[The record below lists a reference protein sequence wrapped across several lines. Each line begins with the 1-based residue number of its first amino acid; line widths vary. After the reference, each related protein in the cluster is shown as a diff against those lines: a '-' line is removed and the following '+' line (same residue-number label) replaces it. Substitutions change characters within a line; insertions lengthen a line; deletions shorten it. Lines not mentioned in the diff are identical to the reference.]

1 MAKVVGNNHIT
12 LVRGPVVFT
21 NGSINNEAVPQLGL
35 AYISG
40 YLLAKGYKVT
50 VIDSSAEGLGKISP
64 LKEYPG
70 YSYQG
75 LTHSDVISRIPKQ
88 TRIIGFTSMF
98 SGEWPVLRDL
108 IIQTRESFPEALIV
122 AGGEHITALTEY
134 CLRDCPA
141 LDVCVRGEGEHTFY
155 QLLEAYLGTGDF
167 LDVPGIA
174 YIKKEDQYQQ
184 NGNKP
189 PRMKDVKIP
198 WPDWPEDYL
207 EKFWRAGK
215 SYGVATERD
224 MPFMLSRGCPFQ
236 CTFCSSPQ
244 MWTTKYNFRDLD
256 DVMKEIKYYIKRYDI
271 TALQMYDLTAII
283 KKQWAMEF
291 CQRMID
297 EGIKLKWS
305 LPDGTRSEAL
315 DKEVL
320 IMMKK
325 SDNNYLVYAPESGS
339 QRTLK
344 KIKKRVKLK
353 RLIESVIEAK
363 RLGLTVR
370 TNVIIGF
377 PHETWWDIIQTIL
390 FQMRNA
396 IRGVDDVTIYIFSPY
411 PGTEIFDDLTR
422 AGKVKLNDDYF
433 HKLTSLNGDY
443 FTTNLTT
450 FNDNISGRMLGVV
463 RLVAVLINYAI
474 SYLLYPRRI
483 IRTIRNIYSTNAA
496 TVFEH
501 RLKDFLNRRKLSRTA
516 N

>member
-1 MAKVVGNNHIT
+1 MAKVVGNKHIT

-75 LTHSDVISRIPKQ
+75 LTHSDLISRIPKQ

-122 AGGEHITALTEY
+122 AGGEHITAVTEY

-271 TALQMYDLTAII
+271 TAIQMYDLTAII

-297 EGIKLKWS
+297 EGITLKWS

-325 SDNNYLVYAPESGS
+325 SNINYLVYAPESGS

-433 HKLTSLNGDY
+433 LKLTSLNGDY

-501 RLKDFLNRRKLSRTA
+501 RLKDFLNRKKLPTTA

>member
-1 MAKVVGNNHIT
+1 MTKVVGSKHIT
-12 LVRGPVVFT
+12 LVRGSVVFT

-75 LTHSDVISRIPKQ
+75 ITHSDVISRIPKQ

-122 AGGEHITALTEY
+122 AGGEHITAVTEY

-291 CQRMID
+291 CQRLID

-325 SDNNYLVYAPESGS
+325 SNINYLVYAPESGS

-433 HKLTSLNGDY
+433 LKLTSLNGDY
-443 FTTNLTT
+443 FTTNLKT
-450 FNDNISGRMLGVV
+450 FNENISGRMLGVV

-501 RLKDFLNRRKLSRTA
+501 RLKDFLNRRKLKTTA

>member
-1 MAKVVGNNHIT
+1 VGSKHIT

-21 NGSINNEAVPQLGL
+21 NGSINNEPVPQLGL

-50 VIDSSAEGLGKISP
+50 VIDSSAEGLGTISP

-75 LTHSDVISRIPKQ
+75 ITHSDVISRIPKQ

-122 AGGEHITALTEY
+122 AGGEHITAVTEY

-291 CQRMID
+291 CQRLID

-325 SDNNYLVYAPESGS
+325 SNINYLVYAPESGS

-433 HKLTSLNGDY
+433 LKLTSLNGDY
-443 FTTNLTT
+443 FTTNLKT
-450 FNDNISGRMLGVV
+450 FNENISGRMLGVV

-501 RLKDFLNRRKLSRTA
+501 RLKDFLNRRKLKTTA

>member
-1 MAKVVGNNHIT
+1 MAKVVGNKHIT

-75 LTHSDVISRIPKQ
+75 ITHSDVISRIPKQ

-122 AGGEHITALTEY
+122 AGGEHITAVTEY

-189 PRMKDVKIP
+189 PRMEDVKIP

-291 CQRMID
+291 CQRLID

-325 SDNNYLVYAPESGS
+325 SNINYLVYAPESGS

-433 HKLTSLNGDY
+433 LKLTSLNGDY
-443 FTTNLTT
+443 FTTNLKT
-450 FNDNISGRMLGVV
+450 FNENISGRMLGVV

-501 RLKDFLNRRKLSRTA
+501 RLKDFLNRRKLKTTA

>member
-1 MAKVVGNNHIT
+1 VGNNHIT

-325 SDNNYLVYAPESGS
+325 SNINYLVYAPESGS

-411 PGTEIFDDLTR
+411 PGTEIFDDLTS

-501 RLKDFLNRRKLSRTA
+501 RLKDFLNRKKLPTTV

>member
-75 LTHSDVISRIPKQ
+75 LTHSDLISRIPKQ

-122 AGGEHITALTEY
+122 AGGEHITAVTEY

-271 TALQMYDLTAII
+271 TAIQMYDLTAII

-325 SDNNYLVYAPESGS
+325 SNINYLVYAPESGS

-501 RLKDFLNRRKLSRTA
+501 RLKDFLNRRKLKTTA

>member
-1 MAKVVGNNHIT
+1 MSDIKSKDNLVA
-12 LVRGPVVFT
+12 LVRGPVVSST
-21 NGSINNEAVPQLGL
+21 RSLNNEAVPVLGL
-35 AYISG
+35 AYIAG
-40 YLLAKGYKVT
+40 YLRKKGYKV
-50 VIDSSAEGLGKISP
+50 VLIDSTAEGLNSRFEF
-64 LKEYPG
+64 KEYPG
-70 YSYQG
+70 FFGQG
-75 LTHSDVISRIPKQ
+75 IRHEETVSMIPKNAKV
-88 TRIIGFTSMF
+88 IAFSGMF

-122 AGGEHITALTEY
+122 AGGEHITAVTEY

-291 CQRMID
+291 CQRLID

-325 SDNNYLVYAPESGS
+325 SNINYLVYAPESGS
-339 QRTLK
+339 ERTLK

-353 RLIESVIEAK
+353 RLIESVIQAK

-411 PGTEIFDDLTR
+411 PYQELMDMAAKDPSIDTNGAFSQSTSSMPKRVFQLLKKQPDIS
-422 AGKVKLNDDYF
+422 KKKLRKAFPIASFTQQVMY
-433 HKLTSLNGDY
+433 GDQY
-443 FTTNLTT
+443 LVVSNVAAIQGNFTLFAPVYET
-450 FNDNISGRMLGVV
+450 DRVV
-463 RLVAVLINYAI
+463 VEY
-474 SYLLYPRRI
+474 
-483 IRTIRNIYSTNAA
+483 
-496 TVFEH
+496 
-501 RLKDFLNRRKLSRTA
+501 
-516 N
+516 

>member
-1 MAKVVGNNHIT
+1 MGNKHIT

-75 LTHSDVISRIPKQ
+75 ITHSDVISRIPKQ

-122 AGGEHITALTEY
+122 AGGEHITAVTEY

-325 SDNNYLVYAPESGS
+325 SNINYLVYAPESGS

-433 HKLTSLNGDY
+433 LKLTSLNGDY
-443 FTTNLTT
+443 FTTNLKT
-450 FNDNISGRMLGVV
+450 FNENISGRMLGVV
-463 RLVAVLINYAI
+463 RLVAVLINYVI

-501 RLKDFLNRRKLSRTA
+501 RLKDFLNRKKLSTTA

>member
-1 MAKVVGNNHIT
+1 MDNKHIT

-325 SDNNYLVYAPESGS
+325 SNINYLVYAPESGS

-411 PGTEIFDDLTR
+411 PGTEIFDDLTS

-433 HKLTSLNGDY
+433 FKLTSLNGDY
-443 FTTNLTT
+443 FSTNLTT

-501 RLKDFLNRRKLSRTA
+501 RLKDFLNRRKLKTTA

>member
-1 MAKVVGNNHIT
+1 MGNNHIT

-325 SDNNYLVYAPESGS
+325 SNINYLVYAPESGS

-483 IRTIRNIYSTNAA
+483 IRTIRNIYSTKAA

-501 RLKDFLNRRKLSRTA
+501 RLKDLLNRKKLPT
-516 N
+516 NIN

>member
-291 CQRMID
+291 CHRMID
-297 EGIKLKWS
+297 EDIKLKWS

-320 IMMKK
+320 SLMKK

-353 RLIESVIEAK
+353 RLIDSVIEAK

-411 PGTEIFDDLTR
+411 PGTEIFDDLTS

-433 HKLTSLNGDY
+433 LKLTSLNGDY

-450 FNDNISGRMLGVV
+450 FNDNVSGRMLGVV
-463 RLVAVLINYAI
+463 RLVAVLVNYAI

-483 IRTIRNIYSTNAA
+483 IRTIKNIYSTKAA

-501 RLKDFLNRRKLSRTA
+501 RLKDLLNRKKLPT
-516 N
+516 NIN

>member
-1 MAKVVGNNHIT
+1 
-12 LVRGPVVFT
+12 
-21 NGSINNEAVPQLGL
+21 
-35 AYISG
+35 
-40 YLLAKGYKVT
+40 
-50 VIDSSAEGLGKISP
+50 
-64 LKEYPG
+64 
-70 YSYQG
+70 
-75 LTHSDVISRIPKQ
+75 
-88 TRIIGFTSMF
+88 
-98 SGEWPVLRDL
+98 
-108 IIQTRESFPEALIV
+108 
-122 AGGEHITALTEY
+122 
-134 CLRDCPA
+134 
-141 LDVCVRGEGEHTFY
+141 
-155 QLLEAYLGTGDF
+155 
-167 LDVPGIA
+167 
-174 YIKKEDQYQQ
+174 
-184 NGNKP
+184 
-189 PRMKDVKIP
+189 MKDVKIP

-291 CQRMID
+291 CQRLID

-325 SDNNYLVYAPESGS
+325 SNINYLVYAPESGS

-433 HKLTSLNGDY
+433 LKLTSLNGDY

-450 FNDNISGRMLGVV
+450 FNENISGRMLGVV

-501 RLKDFLNRRKLSRTA
+501 RLKDFLNRRKLKTTA

>member
-1 MAKVVGNNHIT
+1 M
-12 LVRGPVVFT
+12 
-21 NGSINNEAVPQLGL
+21 
-35 AYISG
+35 
-40 YLLAKGYKVT
+40 
-50 VIDSSAEGLGKISP
+50 
-64 LKEYPG
+64 
-70 YSYQG
+70 
-75 LTHSDVISRIPKQ
+75 
-88 TRIIGFTSMF
+88 
-98 SGEWPVLRDL
+98 
-108 IIQTRESFPEALIV
+108 
-122 AGGEHITALTEY
+122 
-134 CLRDCPA
+134 
-141 LDVCVRGEGEHTFY
+141 
-155 QLLEAYLGTGDF
+155 EAYLGTGDF

-291 CQRMID
+291 CQRLID

-325 SDNNYLVYAPESGS
+325 SNINYLVYAPESGS

-396 IRGVDDVTIYIFSPY
+396 IRGIDDVTIFIFSPY
-411 PGTEIFDDLTR
+411 PGTEIFDELIGE
-422 AGKVKLNDDYF
+422 GKIMVNDDYF
-433 HKLTSLNGDY
+433 FKLTSLNGDY
-443 FTTNLTT
+443 LATDIPVV
-450 FNDNISGRMLGVV
+450 NDNINGRVLGVV
-463 RLVAVLINYAI
+463 RLVSVLINYSI
-474 SYLLYPRRI
+474 SYLLYPKRI
-483 IRTIRNIYSTNAA
+483 IRLIRNIYSENNAS

-501 RLKDFLNRRKLSRTA
+501 RVKDFLKRMKKAPTTA
-516 N
+516 T

>member
-1 MAKVVGNNHIT
+1 MAKVVGSKHIT

-21 NGSINNEAVPQLGL
+21 NGSINNEPVPQLGL

-75 LTHSDVISRIPKQ
+75 ITHSDVISRIPKQ

-122 AGGEHITALTEY
+122 AGGEHITAVTEY

-291 CQRMID
+291 CQRLID

-325 SDNNYLVYAPESGS
+325 SNINYLVYAPESGS

-433 HKLTSLNGDY
+433 LKLTSLNGDY
-443 FTTNLTT
+443 FTTNLKT
-450 FNDNISGRMLGVV
+450 FNENISGRMLGVV

-501 RLKDFLNRRKLSRTA
+501 RLKDFLNRRKLKTTA

>member
-1 MAKVVGNNHIT
+1 MGNKHIT

-75 LTHSDVISRIPKQ
+75 LTHSDLISRIPKQ

-108 IIQTRESFPEALIV
+108 IIQTRESFPEALLV
-122 AGGEHITALTEY
+122 AGGEHITAVTEY
-134 CLRDCPA
+134 CFRDCPA

-325 SDNNYLVYAPESGS
+325 SNINYLVYAPESGS

-501 RLKDFLNRRKLSRTA
+501 RLKDFLNRRKLKTTA

>member
-1 MAKVVGNNHIT
+1 MAKVVGNKHIT

-75 LTHSDVISRIPKQ
+75 ITHSDVISRIPKQ

-122 AGGEHITALTEY
+122 AGGEHITAVTEY

-291 CQRMID
+291 CQRLID

-325 SDNNYLVYAPESGS
+325 SNINYLVYAPESGS

-433 HKLTSLNGDY
+433 LKLTSLNGDY
-443 FTTNLTT
+443 FTTNLKT
-450 FNDNISGRMLGVV
+450 FNENISGRMLGVV

-501 RLKDFLNRRKLSRTA
+501 RLKDFLNRRKLPTTA